1 MEDGTKIR
9 VRWFMAWNGEM
20 EVHGEMRVEDG
31 VMKIGVIGRLSK
43 RGPKLVS
50 LYIHSVGSK
59 KKEVWPVR
67 GLEDK
72 IQK

>member
-31 VMKIGVIGRLSK
+31 VMKIGVIGR
-43 RGPKLVS
+43 
-50 LYIHSVGSK
+50 
-59 KKEVWPVR
+59 
-67 GLEDK
+67 
-72 IQK
+72 